1 MKVLL
6 VNYERISG
14 VEYYRSIKP
23 SMVLTRLYPE
33 YEFTTVQY
41 IHPTEDLKPVSIEE
55 TQKKIL
61 EHSQS
66 NLVKPNDKET
76 ELIDD
81 NFLKSFD
88 LIIFTR
94 ELGFH
99 EHIQGI
105 ADRLRR
111 LGIPFG
117 VDTDDYWILPDNHL
131 IAEEYKRM
139 NRSWAIAESMRLAD
153 FVITT
158 TPILAKEI
166 QEINK
171 NVYVIEN
178 GLDLEDS
185 TWQIEYTKSDLIRFG
200 LMLGSTHYH
209 DLAKAAP
216 SINNML
222 RSNNDGYQICLG
234 GFNVEK
240 IEKKGV
246 NVFRSVHVAFEK
258 LITDNYNA
266 IPKSYFNYLRTF
278 TKESNELYASHKYF
292 RLWSSPVEEWGHQ
305 YKNIDISIVPL
316 VDNKFNNCKSELKM
330 IEAGFKG
337 KAVIVSNVAPYNLL
351 ATDKNAYLV
360 NSSREFYDCMKR
372 ALNNPNEVGD
382 KIFQLREDVLKKYS
396 LQDLSLKRNELYK
409 RYK

>member
-55 TQKKIL
+55 TQKRIS

-131 IAEEYKRM
+131 IAEEYKKI

-209 DLAKAAP
+209 DLAKASP